1 MAIAKKPSRKQK
13 SEELTEIIIN
23 KGGSSPNNN
32 SSNSKNE
39 NIKVTIR
46 LSEKVLNIIDE
57 YLERSISNKTRT
69 SWVREAVEEKI
80 SRDITRDGRE

>member
-1 MAIAKKPSRKQK
+1 M
-13 SEELTEIIIN
+13 
-23 KGGSSPNNN
+23 
-32 SSNSKNE
+32 
-39 NIKVTIR
+39 
-46 LSEKVLNIIDE
+46 LNIIDE

>member
-1 MAIAKKPSRKQK
+1 MKMAIAKKQSRKQPN
-13 SEELTEIIIN
+13 EELTQVIIN
-23 KGGSSPNNN
+23 RGGSSPNIE
-32 SSNSKNE
+32 SSDNKNE

-57 YLERSISNKTRT
+57 YLAKSISNKSRT

-80 SRDITRDGRE
+80 KRDITREE